1 MKRALKNWVILHDN
15 LCSYIRF
22 SRTFPI
28 QQIRS
33 NVRNKQLS
41 NILPLKE
48 DCLVF
53 PKTLTIETTNICNAF
68 CTFCPHPKMKR
79 NQTMMTT
86 LLYEKIIKESKE
98 LGVEEVILSFFGEPF
113 CDRNLMNRIKF
124 AKQNGLKVTL
134 YTNGILLNG
143 DRIKELIDVKLDK
156 IFISLDSYSNEHY
169 KKIRLVGK
177 YDEVVNNIDTL
188 IDMKQTRKSKS
199 PIVEIGMILL
209 DKNDKKGIKDF
220 MNKWKKA
227 DDVVIRQP
235 HDWIS
240 EGTDIKNQLPCYP
253 LWNAFYVLCDGRVVP
268 CCMDYDATYVLGDA
282 NNQTLK
288 EIWETSKQLK
298 LLRKHH
304 LEGTSDCFDFC
315 KNCTVINSNTYPWW
329 YFK

>member
-1 MKRALKNWVILHDN
+1 MKRQLKNWVILHDN
-15 LCSYIRF
+15 ICSYIRF

-143 DRIKELIDVKLDK
+143 DRIKELIDARLDK

-188 IDMKQTRKSKS
+188 IDMKQTRKSKY

-209 DKNDKKGIKDF
+209 DKNDKKGIKTF
-220 MNKWKKA
+220 MNKWKRA
-227 DDVVIRQP
+227 NDVVIRQP

-253 LWNAFYVLCDGRVVP
+253 LWNAFYILCDGRVVP
-268 CCMDYDATYVLGDA
+268 CCMDYDATYVLGDV
-282 NNQTLK
+282 NNQTIK

-304 LEGTSDCFDFC
+304 LEQTSDCFDFC

>member
-1 MKRALKNWVILHDN
+1 MKRQLKNWVILHDS

-41 NILPLKE
+41 NILPLQE

-79 NQTMMTT
+79 NQTMMAT
-86 LLYEKIIKESKE
+86 LLYEKIITEAKE

-124 AKQNGLKVTL
+124 AKENGLKVTL
-134 YTNGILLNG
+134 YTNGILLDG
-143 DRIKELIDVKLDK
+143 DRIKDIIDAKLDK

-169 KKIRLVGK
+169 RKIRLVGK
-177 YDEVVNNIDTL
+177 YDEVVDNINTL
-188 IDMKQTRKSKS
+188 IEMKQTRKSKF

-209 DKNDKKGIKDF
+209 DKNDKKVIKTF
-220 MNKWKKA
+220 MKKWKRA
-227 DDVVIRQP
+227 NDVVIRQP

-268 CCMDYDATYVLGDA
+268 CCMDYDATYVLGDV

-288 EIWETSKQLK
+288 EVWETSKQLK
-298 LLRKHH
+298 LLRKNH
-304 LEGTSDCFDFC
+304 LEQTADCFDFC

>member
-41 NILPLKE
+41 NILPLQE

-86 LLYEKIIKESKE
+86 LLYEKIITEAKE

-124 AKQNGLKVTL
+124 AKENGLKVTL
-134 YTNGILLNG
+134 YTNGILLDG
-143 DRIKELIDVKLDK
+143 DRIKDIIDAKLDK

-169 KKIRLVGK
+169 RKIRLVGK
-177 YDEVVNNIDTL
+177 YDEVVDNINTL
-188 IDMKQTRKSKS
+188 IEMKQTRKSKF

-209 DKNDKKGIKDF
+209 DKNDKKVIKTF
-220 MNKWKKA
+220 MKKWKRA
-227 DDVVIRQP
+227 NDVVIRQP

-288 EIWETSKQLK
+288 EIWETYKQLK